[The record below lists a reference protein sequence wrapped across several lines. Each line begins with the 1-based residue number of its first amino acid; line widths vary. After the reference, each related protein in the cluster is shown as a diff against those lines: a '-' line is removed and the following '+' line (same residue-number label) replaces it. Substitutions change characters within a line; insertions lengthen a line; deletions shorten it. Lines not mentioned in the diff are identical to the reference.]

1 MQILVRL
8 ICPTCDGL
16 AGNVARDDQHHLV
29 LTMLTRAPRP
39 STLEKRITDPRPG
52 RPTPP
57 DPWWVWSADE
67 LTWPC
72 RACRT
77 QPAALLRVEAD
88 QLAAALDLAK
98 GRKVERLVVADVE
111 DRSP

>member
-1 MQILVRL
+1 
-8 ICPTCDGL
+8 
-16 AGNVARDDQHHLV
+16 
-29 LTMLTRAPRP
+29 
-39 STLEKRITDPRPG
+39 
-52 RPTPP
+52 
-57 DPWWVWSADE
+57 VWSADE